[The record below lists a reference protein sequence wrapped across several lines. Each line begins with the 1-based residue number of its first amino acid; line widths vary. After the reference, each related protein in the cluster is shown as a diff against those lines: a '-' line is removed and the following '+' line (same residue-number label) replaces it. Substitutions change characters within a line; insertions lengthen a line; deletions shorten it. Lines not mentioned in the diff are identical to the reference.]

1 MLTWILM
8 HLCLFA
14 ALISIT
20 TMLQTQE
27 VSKGNNVS
35 LNCSA
40 SGPNNLTLTWKSSNM
55 PLVPLGGNITITT
68 LDLTGN
74 GSSVS
79 STLTIHDVDFQD
91 QGSYDCIV
99 SSQYQ
104 SDEKT
109 VATVTVFGKAYRYQS
124 HDKLIGS

>member
-1 MLTWILM
+1 MLAWILI
-8 HLCLFA
+8 HFVFVCLFV

-35 LNCSA
+35 FNCSA
-40 SGPNNLTLTWKSSNM
+40 SGPNNLTITWKASNT
-55 PLVPLGGNITITT
+55 PIVPLDGNITITT
-68 LDLTGN
+68 LDLFGN

-79 STLTIHDVDFQD
+79 STLTILAVDLQD
-91 QGSYDCIV
+91 QGSYDCVV
-99 SSQYQ
+99 SSQFQ

-109 VATVTVFGKAYRYQS
+109 VATVTVFGKAYRYVY
-124 HDKLIGS
+124 IVT